1 MKKKQILAE
10 VGLVYA
16 AAIWGSTFYVV
27 KDSLAFINPLLLV
40 SYRFLLASL
49 IFLIFLIIK
58 KENIFKNFKYGIIL
72 GVLLGSLYMFQ
83 TVGLKYTTA
92 SNSGFIT
99 GLFVLFIPIFGYII
113 FKEIPTKFK
122 IISAILATIGLWIL
136 TGGMNS
142 INIGDMYTLVA
153 AVAYCLHLLYSG
165 KFMKNNISP
174 YLMNFQQF
182 LVVGLISLFLS
193 KFYYN
198 EMFTINI
205 SALKSII
212 FLAIFPT
219 ASAFIIQL
227 KAQKFIDDFRV
238 GVIFSL
244 EPVFAAI
251 FSWTLGGE
259 IFTIK
264 GFIGGSFIVT
274 AMIISEMKI
283 KNKIACEEG

>member
-1 MKKKQILAE
+1 
-10 VGLVYA
+10 
-16 AAIWGSTFYVV
+16 
-27 KDSLAFINPLLLV
+27 
-40 SYRFLLASL
+40 
-49 IFLIFLIIK
+49 
-58 KENIFKNFKYGIIL
+58 
-72 GVLLGSLYMFQ
+72 
-83 TVGLKYTTA
+83 
-92 SNSGFIT
+92 
-99 GLFVLFIPIFGYII
+99 
-113 FKEIPTKFK
+113 
-122 IISAILATIGLWIL
+122 
-136 TGGMNS
+136 
-142 INIGDMYTLVA
+142 
-153 AVAYCLHLLYSG
+153 
-165 KFMKNNISP
+165 MKNNISP